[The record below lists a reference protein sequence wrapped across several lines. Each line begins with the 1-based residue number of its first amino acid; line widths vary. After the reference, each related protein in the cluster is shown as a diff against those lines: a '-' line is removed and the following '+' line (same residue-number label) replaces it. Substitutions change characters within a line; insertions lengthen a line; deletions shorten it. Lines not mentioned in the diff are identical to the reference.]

1 MERPAEH
8 NEGAIKLKARLVLEN
23 GRIFYGEGFGAEG
36 TSVGEVVFN
45 TSMTG
50 YQEILSDPSYCGQIV
65 VMTYPLI
72 GNYGINPEDFESR
85 RSFVRGFIVKEAC
98 QYPSNWRA
106 TESISHY
113 LEKSGIIAASGIDTR
128 ALTRLIR
135 EKGALRGILT
145 TEDYSDSELLQKVQ
159 DVPAISGQNLLGEV
173 TTPQPYTMAGPGPR
187 VAVLDLGLKLG
198 IARSLNEAG
207 CEVIVLPAHTSA
219 REILSLKPRGVMLSN
234 GPGDPKDTGPVI
246 DTVRELIG
254 QVPLFGICL
263 GHQLLSLA
271 CGADTYK
278 LKFGHRG
285 ANHPVKDL
293 ISGKVQITSQNHGY
307 AVSEQSLGDLDI
319 TVTHRNLND
328 GTVEG
333 ITLNGQPAFSVQYHP
348 EAYPGPA
355 DSVHLFERFLTLMN
369 TV

>member
-1 MERPAEH
+1 M
-8 NEGAIKLKARLVLEN
+8 KARLVLEN
-23 GRIFYGEGFGAEG
+23 GRIFYGESFGAEG
-36 TSVGEVVFN
+36 TSTGEVVFN

-65 VMTYPLI
+65 VMTYPLV
-72 GNYGINPEDFESR
+72 GNYGINPHDFEAR
-85 RSFVRGFIVKEAC
+85 RSFVRGFVVKEAC
-98 QYPSNWRA
+98 QYPSNWQA
-106 TESISHY
+106 TESISDY
-113 LEKSGIIAASGIDTR
+113 LRKSGIVAISGIDTR

-145 TEDYSDSELLQKVQ
+145 TEDYSDAELLQKVQ
-159 DVPAISGQNLLGEV
+159 EVPAISGQNLINEV
-173 TTPQPYTMAGPGPR
+173 TTTQPYTLEGTGPR
-187 VAVLDLGLKLG
+187 VAVLDFGLKMG
-198 IARSLNEAG
+198 IARSLNDAG
-207 CEVIVLPAHTSA
+207 CEVIVLPAHTTA

-234 GPGDPKDTGPVI
+234 GPGDPKDAGPAI
-246 DTVRELIG
+246 DTIRELIG
-254 QVPLFGICL
+254 RVPLFGICL
-263 GHQLLSLA
+263 GHQLLALA

-293 ISGKVQITSQNHGY
+293 QSGKVQITSQNHGY
-307 AVSEQSLGDLDI
+307 AVMEDSLGDLDI

-333 ITLNGQPAFSVQYHP
+333 IALNKQPAFSVQYHP

-355 DSVHLFERFLTLMN
+355 DSVHLFERFMDMMERA
-369 TV
+369 